1 MPPRSQR
8 TPKERDARSRAVK
21 RVAERPLLRG
31 SLVEM
36 ARTCGKAGCRCQQG
50 DKHVSLYLAVRRGQ
64 QRTMIYIP
72 HALEETVREW
82 VQTGREIEELLDFIS
97 QQCLDQLLQQKER
110 TLGRTSA
117 QGPRSRKRKVPPP

>member
-1 MPPRSQR
+1 
-8 TPKERDARSRAVK
+8 
-21 RVAERPLLRG
+21 
-31 SLVEM
+31 
-36 ARTCGKAGCRCQQG
+36 
-50 DKHVSLYLAVRRGQ
+50 
-64 QRTMIYIP
+64 MIYIP

>member
-1 MPPRSQR
+1 MPSRSQR
-8 TPKERDARSRAVK
+8 SPKERNARSRAVK
-21 RVAERPLLRG
+21 RVAEQPLLRG

-50 DKHVSLYLAVRRGQ
+50 EKHISLYLAIRRGH

-72 HALEETVREW
+72 RALEQTVRQW

-97 QQCLDQLLQQKER
+97 QQCLDQLLPQKES
-110 TLGRTSA
+110 TLGRASSRT
-117 QGPRSRKRKVPPP
+117 PRSARRKEPPP